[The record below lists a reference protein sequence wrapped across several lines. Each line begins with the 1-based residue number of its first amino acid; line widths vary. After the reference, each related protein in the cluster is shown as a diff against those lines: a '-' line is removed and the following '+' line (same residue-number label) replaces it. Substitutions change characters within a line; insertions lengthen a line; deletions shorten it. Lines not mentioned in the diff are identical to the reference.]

1 MIFGAAFQVVLIGD
15 LEDVDRRPQESL
27 GDHFGVIIR
36 GGAQVAHGDIHDA
49 VFLCGARQGRQ
60 RGREGSDPSSH
71 TYKDT
76 AFFLSLCP
84 VRRTYMKLSPAWTA
98 VISLVPVLV
107 LITLLAINI
116 GVFGSDAIL
125 GASQVAL
132 LTSSGVCV
140 LLASLF
146 FKTPWKEFEK
156 AIGHNFSDIAGAT
169 LILFL
174 IGGVSGTWTM
184 SGVVPTFIYYGVK
197 IISPKVFLLSACVI
211 CAVISVMTGSSWT
224 TIATIGVALLGI
236 GRAEGFSDG
245 MIAGALISGAYFGD
259 KISPLSDTTV
269 MASSVNKVPL
279 FTHIRYMFF
288 TTVPS
293 MVITLIIFTVL
304 GLSHSGSEASQI
316 DLYTTVLAGKF
327 HITPWLF
334 LVPAVTLAL
343 IWKRMPALP
352 VLALSVLAAAVA
364 ALVFQPGIIEDI
376 GAKVTEGSRARVLL
390 AGTVESIYNTLSLET
405 GHPEVDGL
413 LATRGMLGMLN
424 TVFLILCAM
433 CFGACMQASG
443 MIARLAQLLDP
454 FTRTRTG
461 LVASTVVTGTTLNGI
476 VSDQYLSILLTSNI
490 FGKTFRDRGY
500 EGRLLSRSVEDSAT
514 VTSPLFPW
522 SSCGMTQATILSVPT
537 LTYAPFCFFN
547 LISPLMSIC
556 IAAIGWK
563 IVHPRPSPSP
573 KEQ

>member
-1 MIFGAAFQVVLIGD
+1 MK
-15 LEDVDRRPQESL
+15 ES
-27 GDHFGVIIR
+27 
-36 GGAQVAHGDIHDA
+36 
-49 VFLCGARQGRQ
+49 
-60 RGREGSDPSSH
+60 
-71 TYKDT
+71 
-76 AFFLSLCP
+76 P
-84 VRRTYMKLSPAWTA
+84 VRTL
-98 VISLVPVLV
+98 ISLIPVLV
-107 LITLLAINI
+107 LITLLAVNI
-116 GVFGSDAIL
+116 GIFGSDAIL

-132 LTSSGVCV
+132 LASAGVCV
-140 LLASLF
+140 LLATTF

-156 AIGHNFSDIAGAT
+156 AIGKNFSDIAGAT

-174 IGGVSGTWTM
+174 IGAVSGTWTM

-211 CAVISVMTGSSWT
+211 CAVVSVMTGSSWT

-245 MIAGALISGAYFGD
+245 MIAGAIISGAYFGD

-279 FTHIRYMFF
+279 FTHIRYMMF

-293 MVITLIIFTVL
+293 ITITLIVFTIL
-304 GLSHSGSEASQI
+304 GIAHGGEGVVQTE
-316 DLYTTVLAGKF
+316 LYTTVLSSKF
-327 HITPWLF
+327 TITPWLLVVPVITIF
-334 LVPAVTLAL
+334 L
-343 IWKRMPALP
+343 IIRKMPALQ
-352 VLALSVLAAAVA
+352 VLAISVLVAAVA
-364 ALVFQPGIIEDI
+364 ALIFQPDIIAGI
-376 GAKVTEGSRARVLL
+376 GGKVTSGSRARILL
-390 AGTVESIYNTLSLET
+390 AGTVESIYNTISLET

-413 LATRGMLGMLN
+413 LVTRGMLGMLN

-443 MIARLAQLLDP
+443 MIARLARVLNPL
-454 FTRTRTG
+454 TRTRTG
-461 LVASTVVTGTTLNGI
+461 LVASTVTTGTVLNGI

-490 FGKTFRDRGY
+490 FGETFRDRGY
-500 EGRLLSRSVEDSAT
+500 EERLLSRSVEDSAT
-514 VTSPLFPW
+514 VTSPLYPW

-556 IAAIGWK
+556 IAAIGWR
-563 IVHPRPSPSP
+563 IVRPKPAAP
-573 KEQ
+573 EAEPLEKD